1 MHKFVAYCEGQPAES
16 IDLAG
21 ARGFGSNGFGVR
33 MDLVSHG
40 HMLSCATTEDA
51 LAGVSLLW
59 PVSPRLQTML
69 STTRLPKREQPYI
82 LNVELARGQILQLFR
97 KREEWELFDL
107 DSAAKIN
114 QRIEQAS
121 TLWGQ
126 ALGVERTDPVLAST
140 RADAA
145 LTLAIEVAEEMARFH
160 SEHLLAARNGN
171 AEPPAKGVCIG
182 WEDGPDTCKS
192 FVSGMGVL
200 RLNASWANVEPLA
213 GQINCAPIDA
223 WIACPETQRIPLQ
236 IGPLV
241 SFMPETIPPWLT
253 AQKPDFETL
262 KELALAHTQRMV
274 ERYASSVNLWIAVSG
289 FNAAN
294 PFGLEFS
301 QIHELTRL
309 CCARIK
315 TIDPGATVAIEIT
328 EPFSEYYACDPR
340 TIPTNLY
347 AEVTYQS
354 ETKFDAFCVQMGMG
368 IGREGYYVR
377 DLLQISSMLDGLV
390 GQEKP
395 IHLVAGVPAI
405 HTRDHSDIW
414 GGLFPP
420 ARGGMWHG
428 PWDALRQ
435 DDWLC
440 AVYRIAASKERLASF
455 SWFDLIDRGQ
465 QRISHGGLLN
475 DQGQLRRAGRTIGA
489 TGLGPGSL

>member
-1 MHKFVAYCEGQPAES
+1 MHKFVAYSEGKPVEE
-16 IDLAG
+16 IDLGG

-40 HMLSCATTEDA
+40 HVLSCATTEDT

-59 PVSPRLQTML
+59 SVSPTLRTML

-107 DSAAKIN
+107 DSADQIN

-121 TLWGQ
+121 ALLGQ
-126 ALGVERTDPVLAST
+126 ALGAEQTDPVLAST
-140 RADAA
+140 RADKA
-145 LTLAIEVAEEMARFH
+145 LTIALEVAEEMARFH
-160 SEHLLAARNGN
+160 GEHLTAARNGT
-171 AEPPAKGVCIG
+171 ETPPAKGVCIG

-192 FVSGMGVL
+192 FVSKMDVL
-200 RLNASWANVEPLA
+200 RLNASWANVEPMA
-213 GQINCAPIDA
+213 GQINSAPIDA
-223 WIACPETQRIPLQ
+223 WIGCAATQRIPLQ

-253 AQKPDFETL
+253 AQKPKFKKL

-274 ERYASSVNLWIAVSG
+274 ERYASSVSLWIAVSG

-294 PFGLEFS
+294 PFGLEFE
-301 QIHELTRL
+301 QIHELARL
-309 CCARIK
+309 CCARVK
-315 TIDPGATVAIEIT
+315 AIDPEAKVAIELT

-395 IHLVAGVPAI
+395 IHLVAGVPAA
-405 HTRDHSDIW
+405 HTRDRSDIW
-414 GGLFPP
+414 AGLFPP

-428 PWDALRQ
+428 PWDAARQ
-435 DDWLC
+435 NDWLC
-440 AVYRIAASKERLASF
+440 AVYKIAASKEGMASF
-455 SWFDLIDRGQ
+455 SWCDLIDRGQ
-465 QRISHGGLLN
+465 QRIAHGGLLN

-489 TGLGPGSL
+489 TGLGQGTS